1 MSALYY
7 PKEISW
13 LAFNERV
20 LQEAEDTNTPL
31 IERIRF
37 LGIYSNNLDE
47 FYRVRV
53 ADVKR
58 LITINQN
65 QDQLE
70 AAEKLIDL
78 LKRIQLK
85 VKGLSKKFDTTHKQI
100 TNELERYNIYILN
113 YTQLTVKQTE
123 WVRDF
128 FRHKVLLHVAPI
140 LIDNKVQLIQRL
152 NDSSV
157 YLNVALYRPG
167 RNTKYAVVEIPTNA
181 MSRFVILP
189 TETTKAKKQIIL
201 LDDVIKLC
209 IHEIFKGFVKFETAE
224 AYSFKITRDAEY
236 SINDEIDESYVDKM
250 SEGMKQRLIAEPV
263 RIIHDYGMPQEMI
276 TDLRKRLR
284 ISSAD
289 TIQSAGHY
297 RNFKD
302 FIGFPNP
309 GRAYLESSV
318 LPLIRNTTFVH
329 HDTVF
334 QAIDKRDI
342 LLYYPYHD
350 FLHFTEFVRQAAFDP
365 SVKHIRMNIYRVAS
379 QSRIISSLVDA
390 VDNGKK
396 VTVVVELR
404 ARFDEEN
411 NIAWSKRMTDAG
423 IKVVLGNPSIKIHSK
438 LCIVTRE
445 ERGKVKHY
453 SHFGTGN
460 FNEKTAKIYTD
471 LSLFTCNEEM
481 ALEGI
486 QVFEMIQ
493 NPYRKYRFNHL
504 QVSPINARSKIQS
517 LIRQE
522 IQRNT
527 EGNNGLI
534 TIKINNLVDEE
545 LIDDLYRASQA
556 GVTIR
561 AIVRGMCSLIPGV
574 KGLSENIHV
583 ISVVDRFL
591 EHPRIM
597 VFENGGDRKVYI
609 SSADW
614 MTRNMD
620 YRIEVGCPVYD
631 EDAKQMIIDLLEI
644 QFKDT
649 LKARVIDAEQTNQ
662 YVKRGNRRKVRSQ
675 IETHQYLQQLED
687 NRASDYND

>member
-1 MSALYY
+1 MTNMSVLYF

-20 LQEAEDTNTPL
+20 LQEAEDINTPL
-31 IERIRF
+31 VERLRF

-58 LITINQN
+58 LITISQN
-65 QDQLE
+65 EEQHDD
-70 AAEKLIDL
+70 AAALISL
-78 LKRIQLK
+78 LTLIHAK
-85 VKGLSKKFDTTHKQI
+85 VKGLSARFDLIHRKI
-100 TNELERYNIYILN
+100 TKELERYNIFILHH
-113 YTQLTVKQTE
+113 TQLDPAQTLWVKDYFS
-123 WVRDF
+123 RY
-128 FRHKVLLHVAPI
+128 VLRHVAPI
-140 LIDNKVQLIQRL
+140 LLDTKVQLIQRL

-157 YLNVALYRPG
+157 YLDVALYRPG
-167 RNTKYAVVEIPTNA
+167 RSTKYAVVEIPNNA
-181 MSRFVILP
+181 TSRFIVMP
-189 TETTKAKKQIIL
+189 PERTRKKKQIIL
-201 LDDVIKLC
+201 LDDIIKLC
-209 IHEIFKGFVKFETAE
+209 VHEIFRGFVKFETAE

-236 SINDEIDESYVDKM
+236 SINDEIDESYVEKM
-250 SEGMKQRLIAEPV
+250 SESMKQRLIAEPV
-263 RIIHDYGMPQEMI
+263 RIIHDFGMPEEMI
-276 TDLRKRLR
+276 ADLRKRLR

-302 FIGFPNP
+302 FIGFPNV
-309 GRAYLESSV
+309 GRAYLEYAT
-318 LPLIRNTTFVH
+318 LPLIRNKTFAQ

-334 QAIDKRDI
+334 EAINKQDI

-365 SVKHIRMNIYRVAS
+365 MVKHIRLNMYRVAKG
-379 QSRIISSLVDA
+379 SRIINSLVDA

-423 IKVVLGNPSIKIHSK
+423 IKVVLGNPSVKIHSK

-445 ERGKVKHY
+445 ERGKLRHY

-460 FNEKTAKIYTD
+460 FNEKTARIYTD
-471 LSLFTCNEEM
+471 FSLFTCNQELG
-481 ALEGI
+481 LEGI
-486 QVFEMIQ
+486 EVFEMIQ
-493 NPYRKYRFNHL
+493 NPYRKYRFNLL

-522 IQRNT
+522 IQRHT
-527 EGNNGLI
+527 EGNNACI
-534 TIKINNLVDEE
+534 TIKLNNLVDPE

-556 GVTIR
+556 GVKIR
-561 AIVRGMCSLIPGV
+561 MICRGMCSLIPGV
-574 KGLSENIHV
+574 KGRSENIEV
-583 ISVVDRFL
+583 ISIVDRFL

-597 VFENGGDRKVYI
+597 VFENGGDRKVFI

-620 YRIEVGCPVYD
+620 YRIEVGCPVFD
-631 EDAKQMIIDLLEI
+631 EDAKQMIIDLVEL
-644 QFKDT
+644 QFQDT
-649 LKARVIDAEQTNQ
+649 LKARVIDENQTNE
-662 YVKRGNRRKVRSQ
+662 YVKRGNRKNLRSQ
-675 IETHQYLQQLED
+675 IQTHEYLTKKEEL
-687 NRASDYND
+687 